1 MTTAPTIATIHPEHV
16 VVIAAAVAAAC
27 GPRARA
33 TWITPLDERDSRA
46 SWLTDG
52 RSQVMS
58 MHAPRRN
65 AIDRIQGGSSLDRSL
80 P

>member
-1 MTTAPTIATIHPEHV
+1 MNKPLANNPTIPPEHL
-16 VVIAAAVAAAC
+16 VVIAVAVAAAC

-65 AIDRIQGGSSLDRSL
+65 AADRNGNRSL

>member
-1 MTTAPTIATIHPEHV
+1 MNTIPHNPTIPPEHV

-27 GPRARA
+27 GPRARVS
-33 TWITPLDERDSRA
+33 WITPLDDRDTRA

-65 AIDRIQGGSSLDRSL
+65 TIDRSPLDRSL